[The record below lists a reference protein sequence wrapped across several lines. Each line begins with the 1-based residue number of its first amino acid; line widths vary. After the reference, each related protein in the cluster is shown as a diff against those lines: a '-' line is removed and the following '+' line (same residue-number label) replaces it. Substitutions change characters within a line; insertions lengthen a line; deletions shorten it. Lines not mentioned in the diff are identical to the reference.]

1 MTCPKHIEEA
11 ASEISST
18 TEEQNALSARELL
31 SSAFMRRKLTE
42 LRSRSAKSATPSSQ
56 SNLLIGF
63 MFGKKKTTMPEEM
76 RMHCSAP
83 SFSLR
88 LGKILSI
95 WSKDDLKREK
105 PSLSDKIVALY
116 PGINIFNDPSEW
128 AKLLCDSYF
137 VIILYSYDDKEVLA
151 LKKAFERVIYSPITK
166 HLSGVALAKNE
177 EEAISIIRA
186 VKEESERDVVTLN
199 NTEEE

>member
-31 SSAFMRRKLTE
+31 SSAFMKRKLTE

-56 SNLLIGF
+56 SNFPMSF
-63 MFGKKKTTMPEEM
+63 MFGKKKSMPEEM

-88 LGKILSI
+88 LGKILSL
-95 WSKDDLKREK
+95 WSRDDAKREK
-105 PSLSDKIVALY
+105 ESFSNKICIIY
-116 PGINIFNDPSEW
+116 PGINMLNAPKEW
-128 AKLLCDSYF
+128 AKLFIDAYF
-137 VIILYSYDDKEVLA
+137 VIILYSYEDEWVNN
-151 LKKAFERVIYSPITK
+151 LKKAFEKEIYSPLTK
-166 HLSGVALAKNE
+166 HLSGVVIGKTE
-177 EEAISIIRA
+177 EEAINLIRSI
-186 VKEESERDVVTLN
+186 KKESEREVVTIN
-199 NTEEE
+199 NTEED